1 MAESAKE
8 IIQVNLEDEMRKS
21 YLDYAMS
28 VIVGRALPDARDGL
42 KPVHRRVLFAMNELG
57 AHSNKPY
64 YKSARIVGDVIGK
77 YHPHGDQSVYDTLVR
92 MAQPFSLRYLLVDGQ
107 GNFGSVDG
115 DSAAAMRYT
124 EARMSRLTHELM
136 ADIDKETVDFQPNY
150 DEKELEPTVMPTRFP
165 NLLVNGSAGIAVGM
179 ATNIPPHNLT
189 ETINACIALIDNPQI
204 DVDGLMEYI
213 PGPDFPTA
221 GIVNGTSG
229 IVAGYRTGRGRVR
242 MRAKAE
248 IEIQDNGREAIVVN
262 EIPYQVNKARLI
274 EKIAELVKEKKLEG
288 ISELRDE
295 SDKDGMRIYIEI
307 KRGEAADVVLNN
319 LYQQTQMESVFGIN
333 MVALVDGRPQL
344 MNLKQMLEAF
354 VRHRREVVTRRTIFE
369 LRKARARAHILEG
382 LTVAL
387 ANIDEMI
394 ELIKTS
400 ANPTEARERM
410 LAKRWDA
417 GLVGALLGAAGAD
430 ASQPEDLP
438 AGVGLLAD
446 GYQLTEVQATQILE
460 MRLHRLTGLEQE
472 RLTEE
477 YKQLLDAIAGL
488 IRILENPDVLLQLIR
503 EELIS
508 IREEYGDARRTEIRH
523 SEEDLDILD
532 LIAPEDV
539 VVTLSH
545 AGYAKR
551 QPVSAYRAQ
560 RRGGRGRSAA
570 ATKEEDFI
578 DQLWLVN
585 THDTLLTFTSSGK
598 VFWLPVYQ
606 LPEAGP
612 NARGR
617 PIINWIPLE
626 NGERVQAV
634 LPVREY
640 ADGRY
645 VFFATRNGMVKK
657 TPLSEFAF
665 QLKRGKVAINLDEG
679 DALVGVAL
687 TDGERDVLLFASN
700 GKTVRFS
707 ERPKDDEAEDGAI
720 DEGAGEDNGD
730 DDVVLAE
737 AVEDGDDARSPRR
750 KSRGGV
756 KPTGRSSRGVR
767 GIRLARSEYV
777 VSLIVAEP
785 AEGQDEDAEDVELAL
800 EVEADADAEAV
811 VRNGDEPDAYILTAT
826 ENGYGK
832 RTPLA
837 EYPRKGRGTQGVIG
851 IQTSGRNGKLVG
863 AVLLSTKD
871 EVLLIS
877 DGGTLVRTRASEIS
891 RVGRNTQGVTL
902 IRLSKGE
909 KLQAVE
915 RLDGSLVEEEPAEP
929 LVGEDGSI
937 EAVSEL
943 PPET

>member
-1 MAESAKE
+1 MAELAKE
-8 IIQVNLEDEMRKS
+8 IIPVNLEDEMRRS

-28 VIVGRALPDARDGL
+28 VIVGRALPDVRDGL

-150 DEKELEPTVMPTRFP
+150 DEKEQEPTVMPTRFP

-179 ATNIPPHNLT
+179 ATNIPPHNLS
-189 ETINACIALIDNPQI
+189 EVVNALIALIDDPAI
-204 DVDGLMEYI
+204 EIEGLMEHI

-221 GIVNGTSG
+221 GIINGVGG
-229 IVAGYRTGRGRVR
+229 IHLAYRTGRGRVR
-242 MRAKAE
+242 MRARAE
-248 IEIQDNGREAIVVN
+248 VEILDNGREAIAVS

-295 SDKDGMRIYIEI
+295 SDKDGMRIYIEV
-307 KRGEAADVVLNN
+307 KRGESAEVVLNN
-319 LYQQTQMESVFGIN
+319 LYQQTQMESTFGIN

-344 MNLKQMLEAF
+344 LNLKQILEAF

-369 LRKARARAHILEG
+369 LRKARARAHVLEG

-400 ANPTEARERM
+400 ANPVEARERM
-410 LAKRWDA
+410 LARTWEP
-417 GLVGALLGAAGAD
+417 GLVAALLASAGSD
-430 ASQPEDLP
+430 ASRPEDLP
-438 AGVGLLAD
+438 TGVGLVDAR
-446 GYQLTEVQATQILE
+446 YQLTEVQAQQILE

-472 RLTEE
+472 KLTEE
-477 YKQLLDAIAGL
+477 YRQLLETIRGL
-488 IRILENPDVLLQLIR
+488 IEILQDPDVLLEVIR
-503 EELIS
+503 TELRNVKEEF
-508 IREEYGDARRTEIRH
+508 GDARRSEIRA

-545 AGYAKR
+545 SGYAKR
-551 QPVSAYRAQ
+551 QPVSDYRAQ

-585 THDTLLTFTSSGK
+585 THDTLLTFTSAGR

-606 LPEAGP
+606 LPDAGP
-612 NARGR
+612 HARGR

-626 NGERVQAV
+626 PGEQVQAV

-640 ADGRY
+640 SEDRF
-645 VFFATRNGMVKK
+645 VFFSTRSGTVKK
-657 TPLSEFAF
+657 TPLTEYEYRL
-665 QLKRGKVAINLDEG
+665 QRGKIAINLAEG
-679 DALVGVAL
+679 DSLIGVAL
-687 TDGERDVLLFASN
+687 SDGTRDIMLFASN
-700 GKTVRFS
+700 GKAVRFPGKLV
-707 ERPKDDEAEDGAI
+707 RPM
-720 DEGAGEDNGD
+720 
-730 DDVVLAE
+730 
-737 AVEDGDDARSPRR
+737 
-750 KSRGGV
+750 
-756 KPTGRSSRGVR
+756 GRTATGVR
-767 GIRLARSEYV
+767 GMKLARGEEV
-777 VSLIVAEP
+777 RNLIVV
-785 AEGQDEDAEDVELAL
+785 D
-800 EVEADADAEAV
+800 
-811 VRNGDEPDAYILTAT
+811 GDGDILTAS
-826 ENGYGK
+826 ERGYGK
-832 RTPLA
+832 RTPVA
-837 EYPRKGRGTQGVIG
+837 DYPTKGRGTQGVIAL
-851 IQTSGRNGKLVG
+851 QTTERNGRLVG
-863 AVLLSTKD
+863 AIQLSD
-871 EVLLIS
+871 HHEVLLIS
-877 DGGTLVRTRASEIS
+877 DGGTLVRTRAAEIS
-891 RVGRNTQGVTL
+891 QVGRNTQGVML
-902 IRLSKGE
+902 MRLAADES
-909 KLQAVE
+909 LQAVE
-915 RLDGSLVEEEPAEP
+915 RVDASLDDDAEGDEQGAAVAAPTVEPRPP
-929 LVGEDGSI
+929 L
-937 EAVSEL
+937 
-943 PPET
+943 